1 MDIDMYGKNKKKK
14 LEPGTITRRRSTEV
28 LQNRSGVIIYIAAY
42 LIPFREARERLVI
55 NMSNK
60 YSGTCLC
67 ESVKFSIGDTKAKF
81 ICYCIDCRKS
91 SGHLGQLL
99 AKIDT
104 ENLSIEDPTE
114 QLKEYT
120 ITQNFKWLSQEEGF
134 LQHLWMYTHDPAY
147 EI

>member
-1 MDIDMYGKNKKKK
+1 
-14 LEPGTITRRRSTEV
+14 
-28 LQNRSGVIIYIAAY
+28 
-42 LIPFREARERLVI
+42 
-55 NMSNK
+55 MSNK

-120 ITQNFKWLSQEEGF
+120 ITKTSSGFPKKKVFCNTCGCTLMTQPMKYEAKVSILRVTLLDKGMEEFLPEKCLFQQERESYLGSVNCK
-134 LQHLWMYTHDPAY
+134 LL
-147 EI
+147 